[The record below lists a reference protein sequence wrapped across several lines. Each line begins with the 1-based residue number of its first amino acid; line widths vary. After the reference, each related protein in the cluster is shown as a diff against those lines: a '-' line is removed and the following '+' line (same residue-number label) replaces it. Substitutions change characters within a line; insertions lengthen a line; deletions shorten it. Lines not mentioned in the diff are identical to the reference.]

1 MNENQKAA
9 KQCVR
14 DYFLEDKIV
23 MLDESIMR
31 IRGIMFYIKD
41 LIFFGNKIVISEETM
56 SRLEKKRKTTTFRML
71 SRNISSL
78 FKHIEGDE
86 YGNYRI
92 VSFEDNRVKYSQKV
106 ANYLKKNNNTV
117 YLLENTKVYELLRKN
132 GIDTQLV
139 LLEKTF
145 KVDPLFERRRI
156 RFETLGM
163 ITHDSEKMIISKR
176 SEGAVVK
183 VYNSSGNEKEGNEIE
198 IDVNDIVLIISNKGI
213 IKCYNL
219 YWIVSRHSRH
229 QAIRLLFIHIP
240 EGEKTNF
247 YLERIEEKYRNIIKE
262 NIPT

>member
-92 VSFEDNRVKYSQKV
+92 VSFEDNGVKYSQKV

-139 LLEKTF
+139 LLE
-145 KVDPLFERRRI
+145 
-156 RFETLGM
+156 
-163 ITHDSEKMIISKR
+163 
-176 SEGAVVK
+176 
-183 VYNSSGNEKEGNEIE
+183 
-198 IDVNDIVLIISNKGI
+198 
-213 IKCYNL
+213 
-219 YWIVSRHSRH
+219 
-229 QAIRLLFIHIP
+229 
-240 EGEKTNF
+240 
-247 YLERIEEKYRNIIKE
+247 
-262 NIPT
+262 